1 MFRKVFEGICAHDFP
16 DDNKTF
22 KSEDGGK
29 ALIAT
34 IYDEVP
40 PPPAD
45 AQAGMF
51 VRVQSWDETGQ
62 HVEARQIEGKRIRI
76 TIEELP

>member
-1 MFRKVFEGICAHDFP
+1 MFKKVFEGVCAHDWP
-16 DDNKTF
+16 EDCKTF

-34 IYDEVP
+34 VYDEVP
-40 PPPAD
+40 ARTD
-45 AQAGMF
+45 QDTGMF
-51 VRVQSWDETGQ
+51 VRIQSWDETGQ
-62 HVEARQIEGKRIRI
+62 HAEARQIEGKRVRI